1 MEEGEQFLEDV
12 FRLTILEKA
21 FHVEESHQS
30 FCLVP
35 GELSCGS
42 EFFRLLPRSGGW
54 LFLLFQIFLL
64 SQFFLALALQSLGFL
79 LALLFEKGGFHGVEG
94 FKEAFLPCGGL
105 FAGEAHGQEGEAV
118 ASETVGGIFA
128 YTYT

>member
-1 MEEGEQFLEDV
+1 MVFQTGDMEEGEQFLEGV
-12 FRLTILEKA
+12 FRLMILEKA

-42 EFFRLLPRSGGW
+42 EFFRLLPRSGGG

-64 SQFFLALALQSLGFL
+64 SQFFFGAGAPV
-79 LALLFEKGGFHGVEG
+79 AR
-94 FKEAFLPCGGL
+94 LPFG
-105 FAGEAHGQEGEAV
+105 AAV
-118 ASETVGGIFA
+118 
-128 YTYT
+128 